1 MNPSIVKQGLSVCVL
16 GSGSKGNAIHIT
28 DGETAIL
35 IDAGLSGKEI
45 KRRMDLRGLSFE
57 ALDAIVISHE
67 HSDHIKGAGVL
78 SRRLKVPVYI
88 NERTY
93 AASEQIMGKP
103 HELCSIDCGTSFRI
117 NDLKIH
123 PFSISHDAADP
134 SGFSIEK
141 NGTKI
146 GLATDLGIAN
156 LVVREH
162 LKFSN
167 LLILESN
174 HDPVMLFQN
183 ENYPWPLK
191 QRVKG
196 RKGHLANE
204 DMSDL
209 LAELVHDRL
218 YHVILAHLS
227 EENNLPEMAMASAAK
242 ALNGSNT
249 TFSVAM
255 QHEPGDVVH
264 VSSMGCNTE
273 SYL

>member
-1 MNPSIVKQGLSVCVL
+1 MNPSIVNQGLSVCVL

-57 ALDAIVISHE
+57 ALDAIIISHE

-103 HELCSIDCGTSFRI
+103 HELFSIDCGSSFHI

-183 ENYPWPLK
+183 DNYPWPLK

-264 VSSMGCNTE
+264 VSYTGHSFL
-273 SYL
+273 SRS